1 MAIVLHLK
9 WAGPASKNSCVT
21 ARGKKSPWKTGGGVR
36 VSLYWG
42 RNPNVILIGNFAF
55 R

>member
-21 ARGKKSPWKTGGGVR
+21 ARGKKSPWKTGGGS
-36 VSLYWG
+36 VSAYTG
-42 RNPNVILIGNFAF
+42 GEIPM
-55 R
+55 